1 MEDEEKCPRCGTPR
15 HEGMHPDNEDRFEV
29 KRFVCHAC
37 RAVHEDRSRLE
48 NWESNQFM
56 FFIPYL
62 EGGD

>member
-1 MEDEEKCPRCGTPR
+1 
-15 HEGMHPDNEDRFEV
+15 MHPDNEDRFKV